1 MLREGT
7 LQSEAWPGAELGRA
21 AFLLVA
27 EPGGF
32 HSQRQSISFANT
44 AFADEGEKMREMS
57 KLQKPFLSEDCEA
70 KHGSPV
76 LSYAVPA
83 GLWGFSEFLLETNSV
98 WQFDTIC
105 DMWHDWHVNASQT
118 ELILEAR
125 SPQSLQ
131 TRQAFQGFKRYRQDR
146 LAKASANHIART
158 LVAPVR
164 LCGLRTQMSDWT
176 QMCYWDSWDF
186 YFSRATVLN
195 WPQLAWE
202 TDMDIMSQELQT
214 KEADH
219 TRPGFLAQSCAAKA
233 DIDKRISDTN
243 GLLSSTV
250 RWLSWWKQYVQDVHR
265 AQLNT
270 THWALCSLC
279 QPFTGHW
286 RCFVLFFGFV
296 SCCIM
301 SCLMFCIL
309 WKLVKSMSGN
319 KLPSNGVHC
328 TNGHGCSS
336 CRNSWRVGTAGRLS
350 ARSTWGLERL
360 IWSEKDLRG
369 HGWSTPWYSLI
380 VLDTPWV
387 VLRCA
392 PLSSRPLHKV
402 DMVLFFQTLIFWIW
416 RWHVFGYS

>member
-1 MLREGT
+1 MEANRQVQLGGTCDFVQHVETCWEMLREGT

-57 KLQKPFLSEDCEA
+57 KLQKPFLKMSEDCEA

-76 LSYAVPA
+76 LSYAVLA

-186 YFSRATVLN
+186 YFGRATVLN
-195 WPQLAWE
+195 WPQLRNRHGHHVSGA
-202 TDMDIMSQELQT
+202 T
-214 KEADH
+214 
-219 TRPGFLAQSCAAKA
+219 
-233 DIDKRISDTN
+233 DKR
-243 GLLSSTV
+243 
-250 RWLSWWKQYVQDVHR
+250 SWPHTAWFPCAVM
-265 AQLNT
+265 
-270 THWALCSLC
+270 CS
-279 QPFTGHW
+279 
-286 RCFVLFFGFV
+286 
-296 SCCIM
+296 
-301 SCLMFCIL
+301 
-309 WKLVKSMSGN
+309 
-319 KLPSNGVHC
+319 
-328 TNGHGCSS
+328 
-336 CRNSWRVGTAGRLS
+336 
-350 ARSTWGLERL
+350 
-360 IWSEKDLRG
+360 
-369 HGWSTPWYSLI
+369 
-380 VLDTPWV
+380 
-387 VLRCA
+387 
-392 PLSSRPLHKV
+392 
-402 DMVLFFQTLIFWIW
+402 
-416 RWHVFGYS
+416 